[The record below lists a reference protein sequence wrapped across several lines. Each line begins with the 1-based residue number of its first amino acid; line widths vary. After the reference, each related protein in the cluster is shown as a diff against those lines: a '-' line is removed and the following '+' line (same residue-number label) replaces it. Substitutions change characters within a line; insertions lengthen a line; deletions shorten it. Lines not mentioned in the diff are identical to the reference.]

1 MSWEGHC
8 RQREQRGR
16 EEDVSCWREERV
28 EEVGSQAIGESCGQ
42 IMKVPL

>member
-28 EEVGSQAIGESCGQ
+28 EEVGSQAIEESCGQ